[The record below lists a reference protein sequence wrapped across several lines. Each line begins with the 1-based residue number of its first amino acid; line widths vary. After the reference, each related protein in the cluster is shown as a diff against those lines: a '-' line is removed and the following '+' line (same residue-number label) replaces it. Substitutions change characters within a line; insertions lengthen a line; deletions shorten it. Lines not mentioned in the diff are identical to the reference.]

1 MTALLKIIKEDR
13 ITAMKSGDKA
23 KRETLQL
30 LLAKIEKVQIENK
43 AELTKEQVESVIQK
57 NIKELDKEIES
68 YVAVGRGVEK
78 QEKEKELLLSYLPKQ
93 MTAEELATYVA
104 KIGQE
109 IKESGLKIGEA
120 IKTIGER
127 VKGKADMKQVSQ
139 LVKELYNN
147 KK

>member
-1 MTALLKIIKEDR
+1 MTALLKIIKADR
-13 ITAMKSGDKA
+13 ITAMKNGDKA

-43 AELTKEQVESVIQK
+43 AELSKEQIESVIQK
-57 NIKELDKEIES
+57 SIKELDKEIES

-78 QEKEKELLLSYLPKQ
+78 QDKEKELLLSYLPKQ
-93 MTAEELATYVA
+93 MTSEELATYVG
-104 KIGQE
+104 KIGEE
-109 IKESGLKIGEA
+109 IKQSGLKIGEA
-120 IKTIGER
+120 IKTIGEK

-139 LVKELYNN
+139 LVKEIYNN